1 MEQKNIILTLSTM
14 LIIGIFAS
22 YGVFAKRWVDWSTT
36 TLVDL
41 DKRTVIMEVKAKHTN
56 QMVAQNYQML
66 RELMSIVQRTN
77 YGGGEIT
84 NGKANDNWQETKKY

>member
-1 MEQKNIILTLSTM
+1 M

-41 DKRTVIMEVKAKHTN
+41 DKRTVIMEVEAKHTN
-56 QMVAQNYQML
+56 QMVSQNYQML
-66 RELMSIVQRTN
+66 RQLMDRVQRTG
-77 YGGGEIT
+77 YGDGKIT
-84 NGKANDNWQETKKY
+84 NGKANNNWQETKKH